1 MVIIPEKTQSF
12 DIIRILIANNRKMR
26 YGIKRLMCMIVA
38 SAATL
43 AWTSCEKIGQDPDA
57 KKEFTEKP
65 LVLTRSEGE
74 FVKGTNSF
82 TFNLFKTALDSGH
95 HDGKDIMI
103 SPLSVSFVLGALNN
117 GAVGETSQEI
127 VDVLG
132 FSGGTTED
140 INVFCRK
147 IMEGS
152 GFVDNDVVVEMAN
165 AVMINKDYGLKE
177 PFEEKMVTYY
187 DAYIESL
194 DFSDV
199 DGVVKRVNDWC
210 NTHSGGLIPRIIEK
224 EEVLPSTVLYA
235 LNSIYFKGEWKNKF
249 REEDTEKEVFTG
261 INGSTMRVDMMSRNS
276 DMQYFYTDTWS
287 CVSLPY
293 GNGSYSMYI
302 ILPDEGVDFN
312 DFITSLDSDV
322 WSNVLTTTGSFH
334 DVRFKMPKLDV
345 ECSFDLIDMMK
356 ELGVRK
362 AFSSDAE
369 FTEMCDNVRQNL
381 YLGLLKQ
388 KSRIIVDESGT
399 KAAAVTI
406 GGMLGTMAPPSED
419 QPIIFHADRPFVYI
433 IQENHTGT
441 IYFIG
446 AKLRP

>member
-1 MVIIPEKTQSF
+1 
-12 DIIRILIANNRKMR
+12 
-26 YGIKRLMCMIVA
+26 MCMIVA
-38 SAATL
+38 SAATMMY
-43 AWTSCEKIGQDPDA
+43 TSCEKLGKDPDE

-65 LVLTRSEGE
+65 LVLTRSEAE
-74 FVKGTNSF
+74 FVQGTNSF
-82 TFNLFKTALDSGH
+82 TFNLFKAALTSDQ
-95 HDGKDIMI
+95 HDGRDIMI
-103 SPLSVSFVLGALNN
+103 SPLSASFVLGALNN
-117 GAVGETSQEI
+117 GATGETSHEI
-127 VDVLG
+127 VDALG

-165 AVMINKDYGLKE
+165 AVMVNSNYGLKE
-177 PFEEKMVTYY
+177 QFEEKMVTYY
-187 DAYIESL
+187 DAYIESI

-224 EEVLPSTVLYA
+224 EEVVPSTVLYA
-235 LNSIYFKGEWKNKF
+235 LNSIYFKGEWKKKF
-249 REEDTEKEVFTG
+249 REEDTKKEVFTG
-261 INGSTMRVDMMSRNS
+261 INGSQSRLDMMSGTD
-276 DMQYFYTDTWS
+276 DMRYYYTDTWS

-293 GNGSYSMYI
+293 GNGSFSMYVV
-302 ILPDEGVDFN
+302 LPDEGVDFN
-312 DFITSLDSDV
+312 DFIASLDSEV
-322 WSNVLTTTGSFH
+322 WNDVLTSTGGYH
-334 DVRFKMPKLDV
+334 EVRFKMPKLDV

-356 ELGVRK
+356 DIGVRK
-362 AFSSDAE
+362 AFSPDEAE
-369 FTEMCDNVRQNL
+369 FTEMCYNVRQNL

-406 GGMLGTMAPPSED
+406 GGMLESMAPPSDD
-419 QPIIFHADRPFVYI
+419 QPIIFHADRPFIYL
-433 IQENHTGT
+433 IQENNTGT